1 MTEIIT
7 IVDPGWDWFQFAVF
21 MSIPLGV
28 GVLTLL
34 TALVGRFQSNR
45 DRAEKWYQAA
55 GIGAFA
61 TGIIGVVSL
70 IAAGITGMST
80 YSGHQEA
87 ATLKALHDGGYN
99 ATTLVDTD
107 SQMVLFITAKGET
120 GTLIQTGPNSWQVS
134 MGDEK

>member
-7 IVDPGWDWFQFAVF
+7 IVDPGWDWFQFSVF
-21 MSIPLGV
+21 MSIPVLV
-28 GVLTLL
+28 GVVALL
-34 TALVGRFQSNR
+34 FALVGRFQSNR
-45 DRAEKWYQAA
+45 SRAEGWYSAA
-55 GIGAFA
+55 GFTGFA
-61 TGIIGVVSL
+61 ALVVAGISL

-107 SQMVLFITAKGET
+107 TEFVLFITGDGNT
-120 GTLIQTGPNSWQVS
+120 GTLVQTGPNSWLVS
-134 MGDEK
+134 VGEK